1 MRFYTKKKMAFYT
14 NICQTIALL
23 LDQGVSLQKIFVILK
38 KKYSGISQQKSLD
51 IILNRLNQGI
61 PFSQALH
68 QVVPSPYEVSCS
80 PPQLSVYL
88 THIVIFIQSQ
98 YEIQKACF
106 KELKYP
112 GFLLM
117 TTLGIFILFF
127 STLLPLFLSLNQEK
141 NNWPK
146 LIQLLFMIC
155 NFKSLALLITGVLLV
170 LILSHRWVLR
180 KMKKFFLPYEIANQ
194 IWLLAVLLKS
204 GVSVK
209 DALEG
214 LFKDNSNVFYRSNS
228 IVETLSSQWHLTPFQ
243 KELFQIGHDSSQIP
257 HFLMMISDQIKQ
269 ERQEAL
275 ITKIRYIQ
283 PVLLIIISLLIL
295 LCFYLIFMPVM
306 TLSQQL

>member
-1 MRFYTKKKMAFYT
+1 MRFYTQKKMAFYT
-14 NICQTIALL
+14 NICQTMALL

-51 IILNRLNQGI
+51 IILNKLNQGA

-68 QVVPSPYEVSCS
+68 QVVPSPYEVCCN
-80 PPQLSVYL
+80 PPELSVYL
-88 THIVIFIQSQ
+88 THIMTFVQSQ
-98 YEIQKACF
+98 YDIQKACL

-146 LIQLLFMIC
+146 LIQLLVMVC
-155 NFKSLALLITGVLLV
+155 NLKSLGLLIAGGILV
-170 LILSHRWVLR
+170 LIISHRWALK
-180 KMKKFFLPYEIANQ
+180 KMKQFFLPYEIANQ

-204 GVSVK
+204 GVSIK
-209 DALEG
+209 EALES
-214 LFKDNSNVFYRSNS
+214 LFKDNYSVFYGPKS
-228 IVETLSSQWHLTPFQ
+228 IVETLSFQWHLTPFQ
-243 KELFQIGHDSSQIP
+243 QELFQIGYESSQMP
-257 HFLMMISDQIKQ
+257 HFLMMIADQIKQ
-269 ERQEAL
+269 ERQEVL
-275 ITKIRYIQ
+275 ISKIRYIQ
-283 PVLLIIISLLIL
+283 PLLLVMISLLIL